1 VKNRE
6 QLTEADFAQ
15 CPVWVANGVNQY
27 APREKRGAAPL
38 LSLVSIFFTT
48 ADGTVFRGFG
58 LVTKLAIVGPVLFAK
73 GVQVALHFGNRK
85 PAVDEL
91 AKAYELL
98 DSSPERLFPL
108 SLSIEPPVKHK
119 PLWTEFPSFT
129 YQDSDGSIKQ
139 MR

>member
-85 PAVDEL
+85 PAVMNWL
-91 AKAYELL
+91 KLMSCLTHPRSAC
-98 DSSPERLFPL
+98 FPY
-108 SLSIEPPVKHK
+108 P
-119 PLWTEFPSFT
+119 
-129 YQDSDGSIKQ
+129 Y
-139 MR
+139 R